1 MERFQRNNQFKNFR
15 SSWDSKP
22 KREWKPKPPMPS
34 GCQYHVEVR
43 EGEDPMRAYRKI
55 KKKIKDDKFF
65 EEIKERQ
72 YYQKPS
78 EKRQERLKQ
87 RRRVLQRLQSDRDS
101 NRFMGGRR
109 K

>member
-1 MERFQRNNQFKNFR
+1 MERFQRNNQFKFKG
-15 SSWDSKP
+15 SWDSKP
-22 KREWKPKPPMPS
+22 KREWKPKPPMPP
-34 GCQYHVEVR
+34 GCNYYAEVR

-87 RRRVLQRLQSDRDS
+87 RRRVLQRLQRDNDD
-101 NRFMGGRR
+101 NRFMGR
-109 K
+109 KHR

>member
-1 MERFQRNNQFKNFR
+1 MEEYQRNNQFKK
-15 SSWDSKP
+15 SWDNKP

-34 GCQYHVEVR
+34 DCQYYVEVR

-78 EKRQERLKQ
+78 FKKRERAKKRKMVLRK
-87 RRRVLQRLQSDRDS
+87 LQRENDD
-101 NRFMGGRR
+101 NRFMGGHNRQY
-109 K
+109 

>member
-1 MERFQRNNQFKNFR
+1 MERYQRNNQFKNFKGF
-15 SSWDSKP
+15 SDKP
-22 KREWKPKPPMPS
+22 RRERKPRPVMPP
-34 GCQYHVEVR
+34 GCNYYAEVP
-43 EGEDPMRAYRKI
+43 EGGDPMRAYRRI
-55 KKKIKDDKFF
+55 KKKMKDDKFV

-78 EKRQERLKQ
+78 EKQQERLKQ